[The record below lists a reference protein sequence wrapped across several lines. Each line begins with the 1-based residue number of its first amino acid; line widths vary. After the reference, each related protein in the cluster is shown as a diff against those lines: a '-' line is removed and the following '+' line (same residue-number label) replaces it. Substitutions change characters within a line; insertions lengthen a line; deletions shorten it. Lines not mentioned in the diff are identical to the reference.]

1 VSNRVFLNLIIF
13 AAFAY
18 AGIFIA
24 PAILNHRVNEVAKSE
39 DTEEAAP
46 FDDEEVGEPSK
57 VNVPPMSPEDVAKYG
72 QDVLEIQNEIIQLAR
87 GNAVEAKQAI
97 KKTERLFAAYQHSRN
112 GFASLPC

>member
-1 VSNRVFLNLIIF
+1 MSNRVFLNLIIF

-24 PAILNHRVNEVAKSE
+24 PAILNHRVNEVTKS
-39 DTEEAAP
+39 DDKEAAP
-46 FDDEEVGEPSK
+46 FGEEEAGEPSE